1 MSAIN
6 NNPFIFS
13 HSVNIPAVAAVR
25 VWDAWKDLAGWQRW
39 DVSLKGTKATE
50 NGLFLGKRFMVIPK
64 AGPGAIA
71 VSVTA
76 LIEGVHFTTT
86 ANSPMGLLSF
96 GHTLTLSDDRQN
108 VSLQHSICALPASD
122 GTVFPP
128 PLLEKLQA
136 DVISSVDELSRFVL
150 HGERGA

>member
-6 NNPFIFS
+6 SNPFIFS
-13 HSVNIPAVAAVR
+13 HSVNIPATAAAS
-25 VWDAWKDLAGWQRW
+25 VWKAWNNLAGWHYW
-39 DVSLKGTKATE
+39 DASLKGTEALE
-50 NGLFLGKRFMVIPK
+50 NGLSLGKRFMVIPK
-64 AGPGAIA
+64 NGPGPIT

-108 VSLQHSICALPASD
+108 ISLQHSICALPVGG
-122 GTVFPP
+122 GTEFPS

-136 DVISSVDELSRFVL
+136 DVITSVDELSQFILNGKRST
-150 HGERGA
+150 